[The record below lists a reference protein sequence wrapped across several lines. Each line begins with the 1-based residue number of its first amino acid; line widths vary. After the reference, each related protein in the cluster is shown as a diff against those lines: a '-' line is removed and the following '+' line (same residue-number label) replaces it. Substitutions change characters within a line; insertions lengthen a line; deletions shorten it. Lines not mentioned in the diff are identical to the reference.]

1 MLVAVVS
8 LCCLAG
14 CNFGGPSED
23 EVAQA
28 LDAAM
33 RAFADSVEEKTPE
46 IEASYSNAVDLV
58 FRNDDESLVHQMN
71 VLVDDEDVTVYGDC
85 KISEYEDYDSVYLI
99 SGKLVYE
106 MLFPGGRT
114 DIGFGVMDTHRFC
127 ECPRCTREV
136 GRNREIAGES
146 QTDLRRVEMAAGR
159 LTHGP
164 LYWRFMNRLA
174 GRLAKAL
181 ITELRDEIHEEGERQ
196 HETQPQA

>member
-1 MLVAVVS
+1 MICFLKNMLVVVVS

-46 IEASYSNAVDLV
+46 VEESYSNAVDLV

-71 VLVDDEDVTVYGDC
+71 VLVNDADVTVYGDC
-85 KISEYEDYDSVYLI
+85 AISEYEDYDSAYLI

-106 MLFPGGRT
+106 LLFPRGRT
-114 DIGFGVMDTHRFC
+114 DAGFGIM
-127 ECPRCTREV
+127 
-136 GRNREIAGES
+136 
-146 QTDLRRVEMAAGR
+146 
-159 LTHGP
+159 
-164 LYWRFMNRLA
+164 
-174 GRLAKAL
+174 
-181 ITELRDEIHEEGERQ
+181 EGEFTLIGGKVETIEFSLSVDEDGELEEFLISANGKEMDLSRQ
-196 HETQPQA
+196 ESLYNLFRQISGALPG